1 MLQIHFTC
9 SSRFESGAFFE
20 DFTFLLQENFWT
32 KMMMVDRLDASFV
45 GDLDV
50 DVASHHHAD
59 GGGKEAFAKLESN
72 ETKKLLILLKMV
84 NFGRLVQPW
93 RIGFFRLCG
102 SIYKSVYE
110 PSLKLLQILLIHAV
124 FLLIVKRKQLLTTVI
139 PGLQGCP
146 ILT

>member
-84 NFGRLVQPW
+84 NFERLVQHW
-93 RIGFFRLCG
+93 SIGFFHLCG
-102 SIYKSVYE
+102 SIYRSVYE
-110 PSLKLLQILLIHAV
+110 PSLKLLQIL
-124 FLLIVKRKQLLTTVI
+124 
-139 PGLQGCP
+139 
-146 ILT
+146 

>member
-59 GGGKEAFAKLESN
+59 GGGKNSSDEEL
-72 ETKKLLILLKMV
+72 
-84 NFGRLVQPW
+84 W
-93 RIGFFRLCG
+93 GFFENMSKKSTPADVLMEKMKKKNEARL
-102 SIYKSVYE
+102 KR
-110 PSLKLLQILLIHAV
+110 LKEIDEDKKKHQ
-124 FLLIVKRKQLLTTVI
+124 
-139 PGLQGCP
+139 
-146 ILT
+146 